1 MNMARRTPLD
11 RVRNIGVMAHIDA
24 GKTTTTERILYYTGK
39 THRLG
44 EVHEGTAIMDWM
56 EQEQERGITITSAA
70 TTAFWRDHQVNI
82 IDTPGHVDFTA
93 EVERSLRVL
102 DGAVGVFCAVAGV
115 EPQSETVWRQADRYN
130 VPRIAFVNKMD
141 RTGADFDRCVG
152 MMVTK
157 LNAHPVPIQMPYLE
171 GETFAGIV
179 DLIRGKVR
187 KYTEE
192 SMGVNHEEFDVP
204 ASLAED
210 VALRREKIIEA
221 AAEADEELLHKYL
234 EHVPLTEEEI
244 RRGLRKATIAR
255 TCTPVLCGAAFKNKG
270 VQLLL
275 DAVVDYLPS
284 PMDIAPVEGMI
295 PRSDKKELRKPAD
308 DEPLAAL
315 VFKIMADPFVGQL
328 AFARI
333 YSGTLHAGSYVLNA
347 TKDRKERVSRLV
359 EMHANRREELKD
371 VYSGEICGVV
381 GLKNASTG
389 DTLTDE
395 KHPVI
400 LESMKFPEP
409 VIAVA
414 IEPKTKVDQEKLGG
428 SLQKLAQEDPTFR
441 VHNDP
446 DTGQTIIQGMGEL
459 HLEIIVDRL
468 VREYGVSANVG
479 KPQVSYK
486 ETIRKACTGEAR
498 YVKQTGG
505 KGQYGHV
512 KLELEPLPPGSGYE
526 FVNKITGGVIPRE
539 YIGPAEAGIKEAMA
553 GGILAGF
560 EMRDIRVTLVYGSYH
575 EVDSSEMSFK
585 IAGSL
590 AFKDAAG
597 RAQPMLLEPIMDVEV
612 VTPDEYLGD
621 VIGNLNARRGKV
633 HNIDARPGVQM
644 IRVHVPLSEMFGYA
658 TDLRSQSQGRASYTM
673 QFLKYEEAPRN
684 ISEEVI
690 AGIRGT
696 AAR

>member
-400 LESMKFPEP
+400 LEAMKFPEP

>member
-1 MNMARRTPLD
+1 
-11 RVRNIGVMAHIDA
+11 
-24 GKTTTTERILYYTGK
+24 
-39 THRLG
+39 
-44 EVHEGTAIMDWM
+44 
-56 EQEQERGITITSAA
+56 
-70 TTAFWRDHQVNI
+70 
-82 IDTPGHVDFTA
+82 
-93 EVERSLRVL
+93 
-102 DGAVGVFCAVAGV
+102 
-115 EPQSETVWRQADRYN
+115 
-130 VPRIAFVNKMD
+130 
-141 RTGADFDRCVG
+141 
-152 MMVTK
+152 
-157 LNAHPVPIQMPYLE
+157 
-171 GETFAGIV
+171 
-179 DLIRGKVR
+179 
-187 KYTEE
+187 
-192 SMGVNHEEFDVP
+192 
-204 ASLAED
+204 
-210 VALRREKIIEA
+210 
-221 AAEADEELLHKYL
+221 
-234 EHVPLTEEEI
+234 
-244 RRGLRKATIAR
+244 
-255 TCTPVLCGAAFKNKG
+255 
-270 VQLLL
+270 
-275 DAVVDYLPS
+275 
-284 PMDIAPVEGMI
+284 
-295 PRSDKKELRKPAD
+295 
-308 DEPLAAL
+308 
-315 VFKIMADPFVGQL
+315 
-328 AFARI
+328 
-333 YSGTLHAGSYVLNA
+333 
-347 TKDRKERVSRLV
+347 
-359 EMHANRREELKD
+359 
-371 VYSGEICGVV
+371 
-381 GLKNASTG
+381 
-389 DTLTDE
+389 
-395 KHPVI
+395 
-400 LESMKFPEP
+400 
-409 VIAVA
+409 
-414 IEPKTKVDQEKLGG
+414 
-428 SLQKLAQEDPTFR
+428 